1 MGVAV
6 ALAPKI
12 FVVMS
17 APPISTHG
25 GAAGNHIF
33 DREREQPYGDKRL
46 RYPA

>member
-1 MGVAV
+1 VEV
-6 ALAPKI
+6 ALVPII

-25 GAAGNHIF
+25 GAAGDHIF
-33 DREREQPYGDKRL
+33 DREREQPHGDERL